1 MISYCQRL
9 NSPKSGTDWRDIA
22 MLLLTFPEIK
32 EYPDTVKDR
41 LRDIGASPEILEI
54 WKKLAASDIQAADED
69 DEF

>member
-1 MISYCQRL
+1 
-9 NSPKSGTDWRDIA
+9 